1 VSKSQPK
8 PEHQIEALAVR
19 TGADIAGATAS
30 GPGALA
36 GGGEK
41 AAAVAAPGAGGATV
55 PAARR
60 DRTRVR
66 PYGDTW
72 DDGAVQLSFT
82 LPVGAGPVGQEAAR
96 QLATK
101 IGFEDVKV
109 VSQHDLGG
117 GFAMFVVYGKT
128 EEAVDLGAI
137 EVPRPRFDVYD
148 FDRLNEYVRRRIG
161 RKLVVVGACTGTD
174 AHTIGLDA
182 IMNIKGY
189 AGHHGLESYPEFEA
203 HNLGS
208 QVANETLVAR
218 AMDLEA
224 DAILVSQ
231 VVTEKDIHVPNL
243 TQLVE
248 MLEAEGFRDEV
259 VLVCGGPRISHELA
273 VELGFDAGF
282 GPGTLPPE
290 VASFIAQEVVRRG
303 LG

>member
-1 VSKSQPK
+1 MSRSQPQ
-8 PEHQIEALAVR
+8 PGHRQDALAVR
-19 TGADIAGATAS
+19 VGADVAGTV
-30 GPGALA
+30 GTP
-36 GGGEK
+36 
-41 AAAVAAPGAGGATV
+41 VA
-55 PAARR
+55 PAASRL
-60 DRTRVR
+60 DLGRVR

-72 DDGAVQLSFT
+72 NDGAVQLSFS
-82 LPVGAGPVGQEAAR
+82 LPLPAGPAAGEAAR
-96 QLATK
+96 QLAAQM
-101 IGFEDVKV
+101 GLEEVKV
-109 VSQHDLGG
+109 AAQQDLGA
-117 GFAMFVVYGKT
+117 GFTMFVVYGRT
-128 EEAVDLGAI
+128 ECFVDFSAI
-137 EVPRPRFDVYD
+137 EVPRPRFEVLDYTA
-148 FDRLNEYVRRRIG
+148 LNAYVRRRIG

-224 DAILVSQ
+224 DSILVSQ
-231 VVTEKDIHVPNL
+231 VVTEKDSHIPNL

-259 VLVCGGPRISHELA
+259 VLICGGPRISHELA

-290 VASFIAQEVVRRG
+290 VASFIAQEVCRRG
-303 LG
+303 LA

>member
-1 VSKSQPK
+1 MSKARPQ
-8 PEHQIEALAVR
+8 PEHRLDADAIR
-19 TGADIAGATAS
+19 TGAD
-30 GPGALA
+30 GPGPIVEGRSALR
-36 GGGEK
+36 
-41 AAAVAAPGAGGATV
+41 
-55 PAARR
+55 RR
-60 DRTRVR
+60 DRTRIR

-72 DDGAVQLSFT
+72 DDGAIQLSFT
-82 LPVGAGPVGQEAAR
+82 LPVAAGPTGAEAAR
-96 QLATK
+96 QLALR
-101 IGFEDVKV
+101 IGLDDVKV
-109 VSQHDLGG
+109 ASQRDLGG
-117 GFAMFVVYGKT
+117 GFAMFIVYGRT
-128 EEAVDLGAI
+128 DEVVDISTI
-137 EVPRPRFDVYD
+137 EVPRPRFDVLG
-148 FDRLNEYVRRRIG
+148 FDDLNDYIRNRIG

-189 AGHHGLESYPEFEA
+189 AGHHGLESYPEFAA

-208 QVANETLVAR
+208 QVANEALVAR
-218 AMDLEA
+218 AMDVEA

-231 VVTEKDIHVPNL
+231 VVTEKDIHIPNL

-259 VLVCGGPRISHELA
+259 VLICGGPRISHELA

-303 LG
+303 LD

>member
-1 VSKSQPK
+1 MTGSSKAQPK
-8 PEHQIEALAVR
+8 PAHQTEALAVR
-19 TGADIAGATAS
+19 TGADI
-30 GPGALA
+30 PGRP
-36 GGGEK
+36 
-41 AAAVAAPGAGGATV
+41 AAPAEIADPGNLM
-55 PAARR
+55 ARR
-60 DRTRVR
+60 DRVRVR

-72 DDGAVQLSFT
+72 DDGAVQISFT
-82 LPVGAGPVGQEAAR
+82 LPVAAGPAGQEAAR
-96 QLATK
+96 QLVAK
-101 IGFEDVKV
+101 MGFDDVKV
-109 VSQHDLGG
+109 VAQQDLGG

-128 EEAVDLGAI
+128 EETVDLSLI
-137 EVPRPRFDVYD
+137 EVPRPRFDVLE
-148 FDRLNEYVRRRIG
+148 FDRLNEYVRDRIG

-189 AGHHGLESYPEFEA
+189 AGHHGLESYPEIEA

-208 QVANETLVAR
+208 QVANEALVAR

-224 DAILVSQ
+224 DALLVSQ
-231 VVTEKDIHVPNL
+231 VVTEKDIHIPNL

-248 MLEAEGFRDEV
+248 MLEAEGYRDEI
-259 VLVCGGPRISHELA
+259 VLICGGPRISHELA

-303 LG
+303 LA

>member
-1 VSKSQPK
+1 MSGKSQPR
-8 PEHQIEALAVR
+8 PEHQQEAMAVR
-19 TGADIAGATAS
+19 AGADTAGS
-30 GPGALA
+30 VGGS
-36 GGGEK
+36 GGG
-41 AAAVAAPGAGGATV
+41 GSGGGGGSP

-82 LPVGAGPVGQEAAR
+82 LPVAAGPLGQEAAR
-96 QLATK
+96 QLVAK
-101 IGFEDVKV
+101 MGFEEVKV
-109 VSQHDLGG
+109 AAQQDLGG
-117 GFAMFVVYGKT
+117 EFAMYVVYAKT
-128 EEAVDLGAI
+128 EETVDLGAI

-148 FDRLNEYVRRRIG
+148 FDRLNEYVRRQVG

-189 AGHHGLESYPEFEA
+189 AGHHGLESYPELEA

-231 VVTEKDIHVPNL
+231 VVTEKDIHIPNL

-248 MLEAEGFRDEV
+248 MLEAEGYRDEV

-282 GPGTLPPE
+282 GPGTMPPE

-303 LG
+303 LA

>member
-1 VSKSQPK
+1 MSKSQPQAG
-8 PEHQIEALAVR
+8 HRQDALAVR
-19 TGADIAGATAS
+19 VGAD
-30 GPGALA
+30 GPGPAT
-36 GGGEK
+36 GGSG
-41 AAAVAAPGAGGATV
+41 TIR
-55 PAARR
+55 RR
-60 DRTRVR
+60 DRGKVK

-82 LPVGAGPVGQEAAR
+82 LPVAGGPTAAEAAR
-96 QLATK
+96 QLVLK
-101 IGFEDVKV
+101 MGFDDVKV
-109 VSQHDLGG
+109 AAQRDLGG
-117 GFAMFVVYGKT
+117 GFTLFVVYGKT
-128 EEAVDLGAI
+128 EQAVDLAAI
-137 EVPRPRFDVYD
+137 EVPRPRFDVLG
-148 FDRLNEYVRRRIG
+148 FDELNEYVRRRIG
-161 RKLVVVGACTGTD
+161 RKLIVVGACTGTD

-203 HNLGS
+203 YNLGS
-208 QVANETLVAR
+208 QVANEALVAR
-218 AMDLEA
+218 ALDVEA

-231 VVTEKDIHVPNL
+231 VVTEKDIHIPNL

-259 VLVCGGPRISHELA
+259 VLICGGPRISHELA

-303 LG
+303 LD

>member
-1 VSKSQPK
+1 MSKIESQL
-8 PEHQIEALAVR
+8 ERTQEALAVR
-19 TGADIAGATAS
+19 AGADGPMPSRIA
-30 GPGALA
+30 
-36 GGGEK
+36 
-41 AAAVAAPGAGGATV
+41 V
-55 PAARR
+55 RR
-60 DRTRVR
+60 DRTRVK

-72 DDGAVQLSFT
+72 DDGAVQMSFT
-82 LPVGAGPVGQEAAR
+82 LPLAPGPTALEAAR
-96 QLATK
+96 QLVLK
-101 IGFEDVKV
+101 MGFDDVKV
-109 VSQHDLGG
+109 VSHHDLGG
-117 GFAMFVVYGKT
+117 GFTLFVVYCKT
-128 EEAVDLGAI
+128 EDSVDVTAI
-137 EVPRPRFDVYD
+137 EVPRPRFEVLGFDETND
-148 FDRLNEYVRRRIG
+148 FIRRRIG

-189 AGHHGLESYPEFEA
+189 AGHHGLESYPEFDA
-203 HNLGS
+203 HNMGS
-208 QVANETLVAR
+208 QVANEALVAR
-218 AMDLEA
+218 AIDLEA

-259 VLVCGGPRISHELA
+259 VLICGGPRISHELA

-303 LG
+303 LD